1 MISLH
6 HSRMSVGAPVIFQ
19 RGSIQTQSTHT
30 DRAERERAFALL
42 LATLS
47 PCLHEPQSRCL
58 KILKAN
64 AAYLSRVE
72 RYRNQP
78 QGRAQLQKHVARFEF
93 AQQTELSRLDA
104 EDQRP
109 RLVASI
115 HAGDFIYGTNVF
127 ANYESPDTRQY
138 VLLQKAPGEI
148 FQRNLSQA
156 FGEKR
161 YSSRTQLLLESF
173 DFAQFRR
180 RLNSSKS
187 SLLTFTD
194 LPPGFATLNISVGH
208 LLGVPTDLR
217 GSVPA
222 LAMIYVGFFL
232 SGFFAGMGLL
242 SIISVIALHLRFA
255 PHIQYSLNPDN
266 PDGSGGIG
274 SLGDSLWFFASL
286 IGAVGVL
293 VSVFL
298 VNVEWSY
305 LYKGYGQV
313 LFMLWLGLPYTL
325 AVSIVLVPGLAVRRQ
340 VRGYKSFR
348 EKQLKEEARLFNSF
362 KEFKEAPDEE
372 IIATKRA
379 INERLEN
386 IQTQMEKLRKMRN
399 SHIDNKS

>member
-47 PCLHEPQSRCL
+47 QCLHEPQSRCL
-58 KILKAN
+58 KILKSN

-78 QGRAQLQKHVARFEF
+78 QGRAQLQKHVARFKF

-194 LPPGFATLNISVGH
+194 LPPGFGRRVQINFMGRDAWFPVGPALMAISNRMPILPLLNFSVGDANRIQ
-208 LLGVPTDLR
+208 LWPLIEPNR
-217 GSVPA
+217 QASQSVEEAAREVTQQLSSP
-222 LAMIYVGFFL
+222 LQWLMQRYPEQWRFL
-232 SGFFAGMGLL
+232 SALPSFFTEA
-242 SIISVIALHLRFA
+242 
-255 PHIQYSLNPDN
+255 
-266 PDGSGGIG
+266 
-274 SLGDSLWFFASL
+274 
-286 IGAVGVL
+286 
-293 VSVFL
+293 
-298 VNVEWSY
+298 E
-305 LYKGYGQV
+305 
-313 LFMLWLGLPYTL
+313 
-325 AVSIVLVPGLAVRRQ
+325 
-340 VRGYKSFR
+340 R
-348 EKQLKEEARLFNSF
+348 E
-362 KEFKEAPDEE
+362 
-372 IIATKRA
+372 
-379 INERLEN
+379 
-386 IQTQMEKLRKMRN
+386 
-399 SHIDNKS
+399 